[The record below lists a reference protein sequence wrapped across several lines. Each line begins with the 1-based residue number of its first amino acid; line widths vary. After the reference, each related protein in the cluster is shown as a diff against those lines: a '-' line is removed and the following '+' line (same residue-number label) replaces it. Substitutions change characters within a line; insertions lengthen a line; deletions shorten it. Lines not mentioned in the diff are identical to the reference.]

1 MTGPEIVAF
10 TKVISSAYTHPEF
23 SELLLGLNWNFLD
36 CVSANVPF
44 PQQVQ
49 ELVGAANSNGWISQL
64 VLAIVEDRS
73 NNPSIKDFLSKY
85 PYWNPTYKPELTMTW
100 REIVQFGKAV
110 TTAYNSREL
119 SNLILHLDRNF
130 LEYVPENIPFP
141 AQVTE
146 LVEAANR
153 QGWILELVVA
163 VLAERPKT
171 PAIRNF
177 LSKYPKWDPAN
188 H

>member
-1 MTGPEIVAF
+1 MTGSEIVAF
-10 TKVISSAYTHPEF
+10 TKVISSVYTHPEF
-23 SELLLGLNWNFLD
+23 SALLLGLNRNFLD
-36 CVSANVPF
+36 YVPANVPF
-44 PQQVQ
+44 SQQVEQ
-49 ELVGAANSNGWISQL
+49 LIAKANSHGWISEL
-64 VLAIVEDRS
+64 VLVIVEDRP
-73 NNPSIKDFLSKY
+73 NNPLIKDFLSRH
-85 PYWNPTYKPELTMTW
+85 PHWDHTAKPELTMTW
-100 REIVQFGKAV
+100 LEIAQFGTAIS
-110 TTAYNSREL
+110 TAYNSREL
-119 SNLILHLDRNF
+119 SNLILHLNRNF
-130 LEYVPENIPFP
+130 LEYVPVNIPFP

-153 QGWILELVVA
+153 QGWILELVLA